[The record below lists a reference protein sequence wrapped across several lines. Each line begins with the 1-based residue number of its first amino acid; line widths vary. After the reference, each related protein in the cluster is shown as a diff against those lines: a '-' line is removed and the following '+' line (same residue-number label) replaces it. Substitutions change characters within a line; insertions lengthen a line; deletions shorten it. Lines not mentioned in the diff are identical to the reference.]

1 DKLRGVA
8 ERGVE
13 ETANALADPGGQL
26 LGRNPEQAGERHD
39 RHAGQHE
46 DQQRQLGPR
55 MVHPRRQR
63 HGEQQP
69 CQRRLSQNASHQSHG
84 PLLAK
89 HPRFG
94 RPFID
99 LGQCRHGHP
108 WWYAKMR
115 AKDVMSMEV
124 ATIDGKATL
133 LEAVTLLINSQ
144 ESALPVLDNDGS
156 LVGIVSEFDLI
167 RHVMGSDAGKLA
179 SFQSQLEKGGDLD
192 DAYSHA
198 LKARVTTI
206 MTTPVI
212 TAQEDSELQAVADL
226 ILAHQVQRIPILRGA
241 SLVGIVRRADLMKA
255 LLSRPDAG
263 TPAATASSAV
273 PDDQLRQA
281 VVSAIRKV
289 GVPVGGGFD
298 VVARNGI
305 VHLWGEVHD
314 EVHHRLCRAATA
326 NVPGVKDISSHMQTM
341 PRRPIAPRWR

>member
-1 DKLRGVA
+1 
-8 ERGVE
+8 
-13 ETANALADPGGQL
+13 
-26 LGRNPEQAGERHD
+26 
-39 RHAGQHE
+39 
-46 DQQRQLGPR
+46 
-55 MVHPRRQR
+55 
-63 HGEQQP
+63 
-69 CQRRLSQNASHQSHG
+69 
-84 PLLAK
+84 
-89 HPRFG
+89 
-94 RPFID
+94 
-99 LGQCRHGHP
+99 
-108 WWYAKMR
+108 MR

-124 ATIDGKATL
+124 ATIGAKATL
-133 LEAVTLLINSQ
+133 LEAVTLLINCQ
-144 ESALPVLDNDGS
+144 ESALPVIDDGDS

-206 MTTPVI
+206 MTASVI

-226 ILAHQVQRIPILRGA
+226 ILAHHVQRIPIVRGS

-263 TPAATASSAV
+263 APTASSAIA
-273 PDDQLRQA
+273 DDQLRQA
-281 VVSAIRKV
+281 VVTAIRKV

-314 EVHHRLCRAATA
+314 EEHHRLCRAATA
-326 NVPGVKDISSHMQTM
+326 NVPGVRDISSHMQTM
-341 PRRPIAPRWR
+341 LRRPIAPPWR

>member
-1 DKLRGVA
+1 
-8 ERGVE
+8 
-13 ETANALADPGGQL
+13 
-26 LGRNPEQAGERHD
+26 
-39 RHAGQHE
+39 
-46 DQQRQLGPR
+46 
-55 MVHPRRQR
+55 
-63 HGEQQP
+63 
-69 CQRRLSQNASHQSHG
+69 
-84 PLLAK
+84 
-89 HPRFG
+89 
-94 RPFID
+94 
-99 LGQCRHGHP
+99 
-108 WWYAKMR
+108 MR

-124 ATIDGKATL
+124 VTINAKATL
-133 LEAVTLLINSQ
+133 LEAVTLLINCQ
-144 ESALPVLDNDGS
+144 ESALPVIDDGDS

-206 MTTPVI
+206 MTASVI

-226 ILAHQVQRIPILRGA
+226 ILAHHVQRIPIVRGS

-263 TPAATASSAV
+263 APTASSAIA
-273 PDDQLRQA
+273 DDQLRQA
-281 VVSAIRKV
+281 VVTAIRKV

-314 EVHHRLCRAATA
+314 EEHHRLCRAATA
-326 NVPGVKDISSHMQTM
+326 NVPGVRDISSHMQTM
-341 PRRPIAPRWR
+341 PRRPIAPPWR

>member
-1 DKLRGVA
+1 
-8 ERGVE
+8 
-13 ETANALADPGGQL
+13 
-26 LGRNPEQAGERHD
+26 
-39 RHAGQHE
+39 
-46 DQQRQLGPR
+46 
-55 MVHPRRQR
+55 
-63 HGEQQP
+63 
-69 CQRRLSQNASHQSHG
+69 
-84 PLLAK
+84 
-89 HPRFG
+89 
-94 RPFID
+94 
-99 LGQCRHGHP
+99 
-108 WWYAKMR
+108 MR

-124 ATIDGKATL
+124 ATIDAKATL
-133 LEAVTLLINSQ
+133 LEAVTLLINCQ
-144 ESALPVLDNDGS
+144 ESALPVLDDGDS

-206 MTTPVI
+206 MTASVI

-226 ILAHQVQRIPILRGA
+226 ILAHQVQRIPIVRGT

-255 LLSRPDAG
+255 LLSRPNAG
-263 TPAATASSAV
+263 APAATASSAIA
-273 PDDQLRQA
+273 DDQLRQA
-281 VVSAIRKV
+281 VVTAIRKV

-298 VVARNGI
+298 VVARNGV

-314 EVHHRLCRAATA
+314 EEHHRLCRAATA